1 MKKLSTK
8 AIAEKRQKAVE
19 MENVKVVID
28 VEQKA
33 ISIDKEEHTA
43 IFVMSTVD
51 IDRHGDI
58 VDQDSW
64 ILQYFKDN
72 PSFYFQHESWEFPLG
87 KWLDVWFEDD
97 PQNAGK
103 KMLVG
108 KAKFSVEIS
117 EKITEA
123 WAHVEAG
130 NMKMCSV
137 GFIPHR
143 VEYDE
148 HKDAFILYD
157 CELMECSLVGTGSN
171 RRALIKDAKETIKD
185 AKDEVVKEIAENPTS
200 VKANRKRKAV
210 HILNKALRQLT

>member
-1 MKKLSTK
+1 MKLTQKQ
-8 AIAEKRQKAVE
+8 IAAKRIKAVE
-19 MENVKVVID
+19 MQNVKVMLD

-33 ISIDKEEHTA
+33 ISIDKENHTA
-43 IFVMSTVD
+43 TFIMSTID
-51 IDRHGDI
+51 IDRHGDS
-58 VDQDSW
+58 VDQESW

-87 KWLDVWFEDD
+87 LWEDVWLEDD
-97 PQNAGK
+97 PQNAGS

-108 KAKFSVEIS
+108 RARFSVEIS
-117 EKITEA
+117 DKIAEA

-130 NMKMCSV
+130 NMRMCSV

-148 HKDAFILYD
+148 KKDAFILYD

-171 RRALIKDAKETIKD
+171 RRALIKGAKETIKD
-185 AKDEVVKEIAENPTS
+185 AKDEVVKQIEVNPTS
-200 VKANRKRKAV
+200 INVGRKIKAV
-210 HILNKALRQLT
+210 HILNKAIRQLT